1 MGAQKQMSDAQKT
14 IDLTYAKNAL
24 FIRQSVAVAFGVPLD
39 RELTWDFLQDKLCNS
54 TDVAMPD
61 CVLIRGMPS
70 TAGELADESRMLR
83 GFLRAL
89 EASHGVKVRFAL
101 HD

>member
-1 MGAQKQMSDAQKT
+1 MSDTRKT

-24 FIRQSVAVAFGVPLD
+24 FIRQSVAVVFGVPLD
-39 RELTWDFLQDKLCNS
+39 RELTWDFLQDSLCSS
-54 TDVAMPD
+54 TEVEMPN

-70 TAGELADESRMLR
+70 TNGELGDESQMLY

-89 EASHGVKVRFAL
+89 EAARGVEVRFAL